1 MFLVEILQI
10 EVLFEKSSPDSVI
23 RGFLGKV
30 QMLGSLYV
38 GGLTSNG

>member
-1 MFLVEILQI
+1 MFSVEIWQI
-10 EVLFEKSSPDSVI
+10 ELLFEKSPPNSVI

-30 QMLGSLYV
+30 QVLGSLYI